1 MFQNTDGVNLFGEAN
16 FKRINIL
23 DDNAI
28 LAPNTINGGG
38 SSSELSEK
46 LRKLYESVGETLN
59 AHIREFIENSNDVYD
74 FEFDREEFVRISD
87 AIVQN
92 KSYNREFVNYEN
104 IRGVIANTLELLH
117 TGIIVHTEKSDL
129 EVQNEA
135 LAAKANI
142 LDDTTLLQ
150 EYINELQN
158 RLQLFPEQTVQMTV
172 APMIKPEYLEYINR
186 YGLPENAI
194 FEPEKLGLIRLELG
208 ISS

>member
-1 MFQNTDGVNLFGEAN
+1 MFQHTDGVNLFGEAN

-38 SSSELSEK
+38 SSNELSEK

-59 AHIREFIENSNDVYD
+59 THIREFIENSNDIYD
-74 FEFDREEFVRISD
+74 FEFDRDEFVRISD

-92 KSYNREFVNYEN
+92 KSYNKEFVNYEN

-117 TGIIVHTEKSDL
+117 TGIIVHTEKTDL
-129 EVQNEA
+129 TVQNEA

-208 ISS
+208 ISN